1 MKEELTRLIEE
12 SGITI
17 AKLAQIAGV
26 AQSTIYRWKNGQS
39 PVPPLVLDKLRQ
51 ISAAVNGK

>member
-26 AQSTIYRWKNGQS
+26 APSTVHRWKNGQS